1 MKREYKFSSVL
12 LIQVLTG
19 IVLFLIGI
27 LLNKIFANQT
37 GEISLAKSLIT
48 SLLTSVITIF
58 GGFIIAR
65 GLIYNRMGSVG
76 EYFDGINNFNGKV
89 FLVGFLIYVLPS
101 LISSFLASN
110 YSESVVSSI
119 SMGGRFPKSIIG
131 SSILVFIILMVY
143 EILTTF
149 KFFVIAD
156 NPDLSFGQ
164 LFKKV
169 FIVGKDLWKKAIK
182 IILLWV
188 ILPFVIFVILGFFSV
203 SAFSGPDSLAGLGIL
218 LINMIIYAIV
228 MVFISISIWAR
239 LSEAYLDYKESK
251 AISGKIQSEID
262 GEIE

>member
-19 IVLFLIGI
+19 IILFLIGI
-27 LLNKIFANQT
+27 LLNKIFAKQP
-37 GEISLAKSLIT
+37 GEVYLAKSLVT
-48 SLLTSVITIF
+48 SLLTSVIPIF
-58 GGFIIAR
+58 AGFIIAR

-76 EYFDGINNFNGKV
+76 EYFDGINKFNGKV

-101 LISSFLASN
+101 LVSSFLASN
-110 YSESVVSSI
+110 YSESVVSAL

-131 SSILVFIILMVY
+131 SSLLVFLILMVY

-149 KFFVIAD
+149 KFFVLAD

-169 FIVGKDLWKKAIK
+169 FRVGKDLWKKAIK

-188 ILPFVIFVILGFFSV
+188 ILPFIIYIITSFLAISSV
-203 SAFSGPDSLAGLGIL
+203 AGPDSLTGLGIL
-218 LINMIIYAIV
+218 LIIMIIYAIV

-251 AISGKIQSEID
+251 EIPSNISSEID
-262 GEIE
+262 R

>member
-27 LLNKIFANQT
+27 LLNKIFENQP
-37 GEISLAKSLIT
+37 GEVSLVRGIIT
-48 SLLTSVITIF
+48 SLLISVIPIF
-58 GGFIIAR
+58 AGFIIAR

-101 LISSFLASN
+101 LVSSFLSYN

-119 SMGGRFPKSIIG
+119 SMGGGFPKSIIG
-131 SSILVFIILMVY
+131 SSLLVFLILMVY

-149 KFFVIAD
+149 KFFVLAD

-169 FIVGKDLWKKAIK
+169 FRVGKDLWKKTIK

-188 ILPFVIFVILGFFSV
+188 LLPFVIFVIVGFLAV
-203 SAFSGPDSLAGLGIL
+203 SAFSGPDSFAGLRIL
-218 LINMIIYAIV
+218 LIIMIIYAIV
-228 MVFISISIWAR
+228 MVFISISIWVR
-239 LSEAYLDYKESK
+239 LSDAYLDYKESK
-251 AISGKIQSEID
+251 AISGKIQSEVD
-262 GEIE
+262 REIE